1 MRVKNLKLEASDIDE
16 LRPVIQATVCAIL
29 EEIKP
34 MDARLKD
41 RIAFSEKEAAEL
53 MGVPQH
59 VLRDAR
65 YRGEVSAKRLG
76 KKVMYSLHEL
86 RRFWE
91 SLETA

>member
-1 MRVKNLKLEASDIDE
+1 MKLDVSDIAE
-16 LRPVIQATVCAIL
+16 LRPIIRAATVAIL
-29 EEIKP
+29 DEIKP
-34 MDARLKD
+34 FDARLKD

-53 MGVPQH
+53 LGVPQH

-76 KKVMYSLHEL
+76 KKVMYSPHEL